1 MCLLLVSNKCLGDVK
16 LSDIIFVEL
25 VSNTPFPQY
34 FSSLSFLATI
44 HDSGL
49 SLGINDLNFPAR
61 LFYPFEMIAL
71 EVYTT
76 SVSNNQ
82 VSKHECV
89 MNKVCPSIIMVLCFL
104 PVKVMLLYLSL
115 CH

>member
-1 MCLLLVSNKCLGDVK
+1 MRLLLVSNKCLGDVK

-25 VSNTPFPQY
+25 VSNTPLP
-34 FSSLSFLATI
+34 SISPLSFLATI

-76 SVSNNQ
+76 FVSNNQ

-89 MNKVCPSIIMVLCFL
+89 MNKVCLQ
-104 PVKVMLLYLSL
+104 
-115 CH
+115 